1 MQLTIQNLS
10 DAWIAAKNA
19 EVSAKEARRKIED
32 KLSDLLEI
40 PEEWDGST
48 TLHEGK
54 FKLAVKRTMTKK
66 VDGDVLQDVS
76 KRYGLDEY
84 LPVLFRWKPEI
95 NLKVWKSADET
106 VTKLLAEAITTV
118 PGRISYKIE
127 EVEES
132 WHFLDRSM

>member
-1 MQLTIQNLS
+1 MQTATMPLTIQNLS

-19 EVSAKEARRKIED
+19 EVSATEARRKIED

-127 EVEES
+127 EVEE
-132 WHFLDRSM
+132 

>member
-1 MQLTIQNLS
+1 MQTTTMPLTLQSLS
-10 DAWIAAKNA
+10 NAWIAAKDA
-19 EVSAKEARRKIED
+19 EASATEARRKIED
-32 KLSDLLEI
+32 KISDLLGI
-40 PEEWDGST
+40 PEEWDGSK

-66 VDGDVLQDVS
+66 VDGDVLQEVS

-106 VTKLLAEAITTV
+106 ITKLLAEAITTA

-127 EVEES
+127 EVEE
-132 WHFLDRSM
+132 